1 MITFSK
7 LRNKRNARQT
17 TKSRTKRSK
26 DRPKNRDGETHRT
39 KRQASI
45 IKDVYDGEAVGK
57 KPFLFFN
64 LNDFNL

>member
-7 LRNKRNARQT
+7 LRNKRNAKQK
-17 TKSRTKRSK
+17 TKSSTNGSRKR
-26 DRPKNRDGETHRT
+26 PNNRDGKAHRM

-64 LNDFNL
+64 LDDFNL